1 MGFAQCARLAMATA
15 VVLAATAASA
25 GDQPNILVIWG
36 DDIGPFNV
44 SAYNRGMM
52 GY

>member
-1 MGFAQCARLAMATA
+1 MSRYHKILSLVILAFMS
-15 VVLAATAASA
+15 LPASA
-25 GDQPNILVIWG
+25 QDKPNILVIWG

-52 GY
+52 GYE